1 MGGFGSTVLVRL
13 REGLGLLNLCSVSL
27 KSLIVFEIKG
37 ESPFVAQP
45 MQSAIPSLSRTLRS
59 FTGPPLICHGGQVA
73 IPTLPPV
80 TPPDS
85 SPVKFRRSLG

>member
-1 MGGFGSTVLVRL
+1 MDGFASTVLVRF
-13 REGLGLLNLCSVSL
+13 REGSGLVTPCFITI
-27 KSLIVFEIKG
+27 KSLILFWIKG
-37 ESPFVAQP
+37 RSPFVAQP

-80 TPPDS
+80 TPPES